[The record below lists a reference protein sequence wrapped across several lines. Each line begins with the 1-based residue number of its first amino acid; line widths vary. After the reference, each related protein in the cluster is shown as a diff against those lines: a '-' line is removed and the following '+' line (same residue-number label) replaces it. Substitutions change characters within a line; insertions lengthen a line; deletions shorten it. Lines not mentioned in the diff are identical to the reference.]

1 MRRCSGVSISPLPS
15 LSTIWPPSERIIGI
29 VNDTGFG
36 VDAALS
42 SQPKPH
48 WFGRPVPRVSLVR
61 SFPTRMTSSHVF
73 GGSAT
78 PASLRSALL

>member
-1 MRRCSGVSISPLPS
+1 MRPLPS
-15 LSTIWPPSERIIGI
+15 LSTMAPPSERIIGI
-29 VNDTGFG
+29 VNDTGLG

-42 SQPKPH
+42 STPKPH

-61 SFPTRMTSSHVF
+61 ALPARISSSHVF
-73 GGSAT
+73 GGSVM